1 MTLFVATI
9 STLSEQ
15 PSSKCAHPM
24 QQVISYSHLPT
35 SDYKFV
41 MSLFSEIEPSTY
53 KEAVQN
59 PCWIEAMK
67 AEIGALNLNRTWDIV
82 VTPSNVKP
90 IGCKW
95 VYKIKRRANGSI
107 QRYKARLVAKRFS
120 QIEGIDYMETFS
132 PVAKMTT
139 IRVVLA
145 LASVNRWH

>member
-1 MTLFVATI
+1 
-9 STLSEQ
+9 
-15 PSSKCAHPM
+15 
-24 QQVISYSHLPT
+24 
-35 SDYKFV
+35 
-41 MSLFSEIEPSTY
+41 
-53 KEAVQN
+53 
-59 PCWIEAMK
+59 
-67 AEIGALNLNRTWDIV
+67 

-139 IRVVLA
+139 IHVVLD
-145 LASVNRWH
+145 LASVKEWHLEQLDINKAFLHGDLT

>member
-1 MTLFVATI
+1 
-9 STLSEQ
+9 
-15 PSSKCAHPM
+15 
-24 QQVISYSHLPT
+24 
-35 SDYKFV
+35 
-41 MSLFSEIEPSTY
+41 MSLFSETEPSTY

-139 IRVVLA
+139 IHVVLD
-145 LASVNRWH
+145 LASVKEWHLEQLDINKAFLHGDLT